1 MTVFSSASRHVLV
14 ALIVGGLSINPA
26 MAQETDPQKPAA
38 EKAEKAKQ
46 DKAETK
52 TQPAKATG
60 ENASEKAGQIKK
72 AAEADG
78 EAEVAAKADKM
89 SATAKTAQDEM
100 ARKVEMTAGN
110 TSEPSPAP
118 IIATPA
124 PTPAAALAEPAP
136 TGSAPGNI
144 QTGNI
149 QALRKAIAADY
160 DKNLG
165 PLFRHLHAN
174 PELSFR
180 ETETAKRLASELS
193 ALGFDVTTDIG
204 QTGVVAVM
212 KNGDGPVV
220 LMRADMDGLP
230 IREDTGLAYIS
241 KATQEDIDGVV
252 KPVMHACG
260 HDVHVTALVGAAR
273 QLSQRKDQ
281 WSGTLVLIG
290 QPAEERIA
298 GAYAMLKDG
307 LYDRFPKPDY
317 ALAFHVSADTPTGK
331 IELPLKTVASSSDT
345 VDIIVK
351 GVGAHGASPHKGI
364 DPILTASHIVVALQS
379 IVSRTIAPLDAGVI
393 TVGSIH
399 GGSKHN
405 IIPDE
410 ARLQITVRSDDREVR
425 AQLLDGI
432 DRVAKG
438 VAMAQGVPED
448 MLPEVIRSE
457 TEATPP
463 TLNDPETARRVRDSF
478 ANAFGSDVLLDK
490 PREGMGAEDF
500 AYFVQ
505 PETGVKGVYFSVGG
519 TPPGEVDD
527 APSHHSPFF
536 KIEPEPA
543 ITLGTEAMVRGAMT
557 LLAPDA
563 E

>member
-1 MTVFSSASRHVLV
+1 MTAFSIVSRHVLV
-14 ALIVGGLSINPA
+14 ALMVSGLGITPT
-26 MAQETDPQKPAA
+26 MAQEADPQKPAA
-38 EKAEKAKQ
+38 ETAEKRPEE
-46 DKAETK
+46 KAETAA
-52 TQPAKATG
+52 QRAK
-60 ENASEKAGQIKK
+60 EMVESASEKADQIKN
-72 AAEADG
+72 AAQAGG
-78 EAEVAAKADKM
+78 EAEGA
-89 SATAKTAQDEM
+89 ATAEK
-100 ARKVEMTAGN
+100 ARKIEMTTGGAP
-110 TSEPSPAP
+110 EPSPA
-118 IIATPA
+118 AKTTA
-124 PTPAAALAEPAP
+124 ASTMPAAAAPEPAP
-136 TGSAPGNI
+136 AQAGSGDRQP
-144 QTGNI
+144 
-149 QALRKAIAADY
+149 LRKAIAADY

-165 PLFRHLHAN
+165 PLFKHFHAN

-193 ALGFDVTTDIG
+193 ALGFDVTTGVG

-212 KNGDGPVV
+212 KNGDGPTV

-230 IREDTGLAYIS
+230 VKEDTGLAYIS

-298 GAYAMLKDG
+298 GANAMLKDG

-331 IELPLKTVASSSDT
+331 IELPLTTVASSSDS

-379 IVSRTIAPLDAGVI
+379 VVSRTIAPLDAGVI

-399 GGSKHN
+399 GGFKHN

-438 VAMAQGVPED
+438 VAMAQGVSED

-457 TEATPP
+457 TETTPP
-463 TLNDPETARRVRDSF
+463 TINDPETAQRVRDTF
-478 ANAFGSDVLLDK
+478 ATAFGQDVLLDK

-519 TPPGEVDD
+519 TPADQVDD

-543 ITLGTEAMVRGAMT
+543 VTLGTEAMVRGAMT
-557 LLAPDA
+557 LLATDT